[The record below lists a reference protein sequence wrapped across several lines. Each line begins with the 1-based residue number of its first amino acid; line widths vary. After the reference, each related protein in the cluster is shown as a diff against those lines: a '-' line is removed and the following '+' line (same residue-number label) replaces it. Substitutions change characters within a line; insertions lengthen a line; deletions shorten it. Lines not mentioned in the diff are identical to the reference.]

1 MNLERDCFCPG
12 AYVRVY
18 VFMRTHV
25 YVFFVHARARMCVCA
40 RACEHAR
47 TPMHVCM
54 HARAMPRG
62 EQIEPVTCCI
72 GSFCACFLLPAN
84 SKTVLLSAFA
94 GDSLVCCL
102 MPVTC
107 GLL

>member
-18 VFMRTHV
+18 VFIRTHV

-47 TPMHVCM
+47 LCMFACTRAPCPAGSKSNPSRVVLVPSVHV
-54 HARAMPRG
+54 
-62 EQIEPVTCCI
+62 
-72 GSFCACFLLPAN
+72 SFFRQTA
-84 SKTVLLSAFA
+84 KLSSFQPLQGILSYA
-94 GDSLVCCL
+94 V
-102 MPVTC
+102 
-107 GLL
+107 